1 MALIGRLANQ
11 APFPD
16 LMKGFLTI
24 FICLIGFAAATP
36 QAPALNYYSLPKFKF
51 GFWFVA
57 ESDRVGQTKAQVQ
70 YILEVITSSELGWF
84 QPIAPIV
91 ATPGSVLSFETIY
104 GDGQNIF
111 ERKGFARIHVEYIAP
126 TPRDNHH
133 PRQWVTL
140 RPIQF

>member
-1 MALIGRLANQ
+1 MKCFLLAFIFLLVQ
-11 APFPD
+11 A
-16 LMKGFLTI
+16 G
-24 FICLIGFAAATP
+24 ATP
-36 QAPALNYYSLPKFKF
+36 TAPVLNYYSLPKFKF

-57 ESDRVGQTKAQVQ
+57 EADRVGQTKAQVQ
-70 YILEVITSSELGWF
+70 YILEVITNRQDGWF
-84 QPIAPIV
+84 QPVAPIV

-104 GDGQNIF
+104 GDGKNIF
-111 ERKGFARIHVEYIAP
+111 ERKGFARIRVEYIAP

>member
-111 ERKGFARIHVEYIAP
+111 ERKGFARIHVAYIAP